1 MTEEK
6 VSDKVNNEDWRN
18 KKMNRWV
25 YDETEKWTKK
35 KKLRNW
41 LTDEWLNTTPI
52 TLAASIWGWRQQAQ
66 SDWRRDGEKT
76 DE

>member
-1 MTEEK
+1 MKIEEIKKWIDECMTRLK
-6 VSDKVNNEDWRN
+6 NEQ
-18 KKMNRWV
+18 
-25 YDETEKWTKK
+25 KK